1 MGTTFVDCNMG
12 GSELLE
18 REKHSNHIHK
28 EKDWPVQ
35 LGKRKPKESSPSSAS
50 SEKSRPALDGPTI
63 EEQVEKLGDVMKICG
78 IKASKIMQEVHALGD
93 KTKELCPVIFAA
105 GAWQQLTI
113 ALFQEACGIKY
124 FQPMVIAGHTEP
136 NIRDL
141 VFSGFLDN
149 LDKEQLRKLAI
160 ILKPFN
166 DEIEENKF

>member
-1 MGTTFVDCNMG
+1 MGDI
-12 GSELLE
+12 L
-18 REKHSNHIHK
+18 KK
-28 EKDWPVQ
+28 
-35 LGKRKPKESSPSSAS
+35 
-50 SEKSRPALDGPTI
+50 
-63 EEQVEKLGDVMKICG
+63 CG
-78 IKASKIMQEVHALGD
+78 IKAGEVIREVKDTYSLDERSLG
-93 KTKELCPVIFAA
+93 LCPVVFST

-166 DEIEENKF
+166 DEIEENKL